1 MEVHEALKLH
11 RWQIV
16 LATSEKNIIIVCAMI
31 YSMQTTSFDECP
43 GRGLRNWMQ
52 FKLKVLRN
60 NDKANRAD
68 GRKSCFVLLGRLK
81 RSEGFMTRKMNCDKE
96 VRVGERVLRWL
107 KMIWV
112 NEMRREGGWK
122 VCRVVEVDGVSQG
135 VIRDFRKCNWAWGC
149 WFVLFVT
156 TLGKKTRKRTQE
168 TMHFKVRPSEV
179 RSFDFEV
186 MWITASIIFCL
197 IQFQLP
203 SFLYLS
209 FLQVSLYIHPSNIRS
224 SNIHLTSNIPLN
236 L

>member
-107 KMIWV
+107 KVIWV
-112 NEMRREGGWK
+112 NVMIGEGDGK
-122 VCRVVEVDGVSQG
+122 VRRVVEVDGVSRG
-135 VIRDFRKCNWAWGC
+135 EIRVSRKCNWAWGW
-149 WFVLFVT
+149 WFIPLVT
-156 TLGKKTRKRTQE
+156 FRGKKTRKITQE
-168 TMHFKVRPSEV
+168 SMHFKVRSIEV
-179 RSFDFEV
+179 RFFDFEV
-186 MWITASIIFCL
+186 MWITASFFFCL
-197 IQFQLP
+197 VQFHL
-203 SFLYLS
+203 
-209 FLQVSLYIHPSNIRS
+209 RS
-224 SNIHLTSNIPLN
+224 PL
-236 L
+236 